1 MSADSQKIICIGSV
15 LWDIIGSINGSLSR
29 ASDVPGKI
37 KMLPG
42 GVAFNIAQKL
52 SILGYT
58 STILT
63 AIGADQAGLALIE
76 KCNQI
81 GLDTGYIFRP
91 KDWPTDRYMAIEDA
105 GGVVA
110 AIADAHSLEAAGDH
124 ILLPLKDGRL
134 GSLVNPYDGMIVLDG
149 NLSDD
154 VLKKISLS
162 PYFASCDLR
171 LCPASPGKGKRLK
184 PFFGRKNATFYCN
197 LQEAE
202 ILCEAEFKTAEVAVA
217 GLLSMGAQRAIVT
230 HGGLSVCDGK
240 ALKKPVL
247 YEPPKIEV
255 KRVTGAG
262 DTFMAVHIA
271 AEMENLSA
279 EKALQQA
286 VEAAAAFVNGKESA

>member
-1 MSADSQKIICIGSV
+1 MSANSKKIICIGSV
-15 LWDIIGSINGSLSR
+15 LWDIIGSTSGMLSR
-29 ASDVPGKI
+29 ACDVPGQI
-37 KMLPG
+37 TMLPG

-52 SILGYT
+52 SLLGYK

-63 AIGADQAGLALIE
+63 AIGADQEGQALIE

-81 GLDTGYIFRP
+81 GLNTGYIFRP
-91 KDWPTDRYMAIEDA
+91 ENWPTDRYMAIEDA

-110 AIADAHSLEAAGDH
+110 AIADAHSLEAAGDL
-124 ILLPLKDGRL
+124 ILRPLKDGRL

-149 NLSDD
+149 NLSDY
-154 VLKKISLS
+154 VLEDISIS
-162 PYFASCDLR
+162 PYFAACDLR

-184 PFFGRKNATFYCN
+184 PFLGLKNATFYCN

-202 ILCEAEFKTAEVAVA
+202 ILCEAEFKNAEVAVA

-240 ALKKPVL
+240 APNKPVL

-271 AEMENLSA
+271 AEMENRST

-286 VEAAAAFVNGKESA
+286 VEAAAAFVNGKDSA

>member
-1 MSADSQKIICIGSV
+1 MSANSKKIICIGSV
-15 LWDIIGSINGSLSR
+15 LWDIIGSTSGMLSR
-29 ASDVPGKI
+29 ACDVSGQI
-37 KMLPG
+37 TMLPG

-52 SILGYT
+52 SLLGYK

-63 AIGADQAGLALIE
+63 AIGADQEGQALIE

-81 GLDTGYIFRP
+81 GLNTGYIFRP
-91 KDWPTDRYMAIEDA
+91 ENWPTDRYMAIEDV

-110 AIADAHSLEAAGDH
+110 AIADAHSLEAAGEL
-124 ILLPLKDGRL
+124 ILQPLKDGRL

-149 NLSDD
+149 NLSDH
-154 VLKKISLS
+154 VLEDISIS
-162 PYFASCDLR
+162 PYFAACDLR

-184 PFFGRKNATFYCN
+184 PFLGLKNATFYCN
-197 LQEAE
+197 LREAE
-202 ILCEAEFKTAEVAVA
+202 ILCEAEFKNAEVAVA

-240 ALKKPVL
+240 APNKPVL

-271 AEMENLSA
+271 AEMENRSP
-279 EKALQQA
+279 EKALKQA
-286 VEAAAAFVNGKESA
+286 VEAAAAFVNGKDSA